1 MKKQIILPAIFSLV
15 LLTTVSVS
23 GQDYNSAIGGKIGY
37 GLVGSYKTFLNEKA
51 AVEAF
56 AGINWSGLVVGGQYQ
71 SHSPISDVERLK
83 WYWGG
88 GAIFSTWSYGLGLGK
103 AYSTF
108 GISGVIGLD
117 YSIEDVPV
125 NISLDWSPTIYLWD
139 SFENI
144 YGIST
149 LSRFNSGL
157 AAVSVRY
164 ILN

>member
-1 MKKQIILPAIFSLV
+1 MRKQIILSVIFSLA
-15 LLTTVSVS
+15 LLTSITVSA
-23 GQDYNSAIGGKIGY
+23 QDYNSAIGGKIGY

-56 AGINWSGLVVGGQYQ
+56 AGINWTGLVVGGQYQ
-71 SHSPISDVERLK
+71 SHSPISDVERLH

-108 GISGVIGLD
+108 GVSGVIGLD

-149 LSRFNSGL
+149 LNRFNTGL